1 MARIWRWTGTTSQQK
16 LLANLVGQVI
26 ALATGKSDANPNRRF
41 PGNRPSTVIL
51 GQRLTPRVLGRL
63 LALYEN
69 KVAYQGFLWGI
80 NSFDQEGVE
89 LGKVVAK
96 RILPLLAGTVGA
108 SPAGDTSIE
117 AALLHAARIVEG

>member
-1 MARIWRWTGTTSQQK
+1 
-16 LLANLVGQVI
+16 VI
-26 ALATGKSDANPNRRF
+26 ALATGKPDANPNRRF

-96 RILPLLAGTVGA
+96 RVLPLLTSGA
-108 SPAGDTSIE
+108 APAPSGAPESIE
-117 AALLHAARIVEG
+117 TALLRAARILPR